1 MDCLF
6 CNIAAGKIPSKTIYE
21 DDLVKAFYDIEP
33 KAPVHFLI
41 IPKAHIDS
49 AAAVNPQNSAVVA
62 HVFEVAAK
70 LAEELKLDG
79 GFRVVCN
86 CGDDAGQT
94 VHHLHFHVLGGRKLS
109 LDMA

>member
-6 CNIAAGKIPSKTIYE
+6 CKIIKGEIPSKTIYE

-41 IPKAHIDS
+41 IPKVHIGS
-49 AAAVNPQNSAVVA
+49 ADEINAQNSAVVA
-62 HVFEVAAK
+62 HVYETAAK
-70 LAEELKLDG
+70 LAREMKLDG
-79 GFRVVCN
+79 GYRIVCN

-94 VHHLHFHVLGGRKLS
+94 VHHLHFHVLGGKKLS
-109 LDMA
+109 VDMA